1 MRVRLATAFA
11 VSPIV
16 PVVIVVAENPPSA
29 HYILL
34 PIVISYVHA
43 LIGGVGYLWL
53 RDKNW
58 LTTMNILV
66 LSIITGLTPI
76 IFVTAVGGITATAS
90 GEEMSALILL
100 DQARVIA
107 DAAGLGLAAG
117 VCWRLLAGNPRQ
129 YGQKIVGMG

>member
-1 MRVRLATAFA
+1 
-11 VSPIV
+11 
-16 PVVIVVAENPPSA
+16 
-29 HYILL
+29 
-34 PIVISYVHA
+34 
-43 LIGGVGYLWL
+43 
-53 RDKNW
+53 
-58 LTTMNILV
+58 MNILV